1 MSQISNI
8 ATQGLAFQATVLA
21 QTAAN
26 IVNARISVPVGSHG
40 ELLGALYAPQTV
52 TGVSVPGGGVQARL
66 TPVNPASRL
75 VYDSIS
81 PSGYSAVPNVDIT
94 TQLVTLSMAA
104 SSYKATASLLGVEAA
119 LSRTLIDALA

>member
-26 IVNARISVPVGSHG
+26 IVNARTRVPVGSDG
-40 ELLGALYAPQTV
+40 ELLGALYAPQNV
-52 TGVSVPGGGVQARL
+52 TGVSIEGGGVRAQL
-66 TPVNPASRL
+66 VPINPASQL
-75 VYDSIS
+75 VYDSTS
-81 PSGYSAVPNVDIT
+81 ASGYAAVPNIDIA

-104 SSYKATASLLGVEAA
+104 SSYKATASLLGVEAD

>member
-21 QTAAN
+21 QAAAN
-26 IVNARISVPVGSHG
+26 IVNARMSVPVGGDG
-40 ELLGALYAPQTV
+40 ELLGALYAPQNV
-52 TGVSVPGGGVQARL
+52 TGVSVHGGGVQARL
-66 TPVNPASRL
+66 VPVNPVSRL
-75 VYDSIS
+75 VYDSPS
-81 PSGYSAVPNVDIT
+81 ASGYAAVPNIDIA

-104 SSYKATASLLGVEAA
+104 SSYKATASLFGVEAD